1 MVEPDPDT
9 WQDALTRRLRT
20 LLRTA
25 PLHRVEANK
34 VHRAASFDEHDLRA
48 LALRTLDLTIERM
61 GLGTGATQEELRDGL
76 RPLLLA
82 VDAELDPNASDA
94 IADTVIEALLNEPE
108 RRQAFAERYLAVAP
122 HEARA
127 KLLRFHLLRER
138 QTADGHTVIVATT
151 EGINLY
157 AGMLEYPVEDA
168 QTADEAVL
176 RSQVRRGRIDDAV
189 QTARRA
195 RLRSIEYEQKILGI
209 LETTRRDVQQ
219 VDWIRDVLGVIDD
232 ARSHIHDRLVTEREI
247 LGAVESRLEGS
258 LGGDA
263 GAQLASLRDT
273 LGECLAR
280 HMRLHERLIGANA
293 SYLQEQER
301 QAFRPRMLAPL
312 PDLEADVLCP
322 SLGLPSTALADR
334 CDFFLAR
341 FQPPRAPAVLRLTQL
356 VRRLLAPRKAEAED
370 PFELQLPE
378 LSPVAEPPPPFDE
391 EDRRRVAAI
400 LTGLRVPQRLS
411 LLLARARKLGHPP
424 STLKLLV
431 LEVLSAYDP
440 AATRAPLHVEPFGG
454 PLFDPAFAGDDLSV
468 RTEDIEHA

>member
-34 VHRAASFDEHDLRA
+34 VHRGRDYDEHDLRA
-48 LALRTLDLTIERM
+48 LALRALDLTIERM
-61 GLGTGATQEELRDGL
+61 GLGTGATVEELRDGL
-76 RPLLLA
+76 RPLVLA
-82 VDAELDPNASDA
+82 VDANVDPAGADA

-108 RRQAFAERYLAVAP
+108 RRQAFAERYLSVSP
-122 HEARA
+122 EQART

-138 QTADGHTVIVATT
+138 QTAEGHTVVVATT

-209 LETTRRDVQQ
+209 LETTRRDVHQI
-219 VDWIRDVLGVIDD
+219 DWVRDVLSVIDD
-232 ARSHIHDRLVTEREI
+232 ARNHIAERLTTEREI
-247 LGAVESRLEGS
+247 LGAVEARLESCAGGS
-258 LGGDA
+258 A
-263 GAQLASLRDT
+263 GAKLASLRDT

-280 HMRLHERLIGANA
+280 HMRLHERLIGANS
-293 SYLQEQER
+293 SYLREQER

-312 PDLEADVLCP
+312 PDLEADILCGA
-322 SLGLPSTALADR
+322 LALPSATLAER
-334 CDFFLAR
+334 TDFFLSR
-341 FQPPRAPAVLRLTQL
+341 FQAPRAPAVLSIAQL
-356 VRRLLAPRKAEAED
+356 VRRLLAPRRAEAED
-370 PFELQLPE
+370 PFDVHVAE
-378 LSPVAEPPPPFDE
+378 LSAVEESPQAFDE
-391 EDRRRVAAI
+391 EDRRRVDTLLGQVGDA
-400 LTGLRVPQRLS
+400 TQLS
-411 LLLARARKLGHPP
+411 VLLARARGLGYPAA
-424 STLKLLV
+424 TLKLLV

-440 AATRAPLHVEPFGG
+440 SATRAALHVEATGTALVDQG
-454 PLFDPAFAGDDLSV
+454 FAGDDLAV
-468 RTEDIEHA
+468 RSETVTNA